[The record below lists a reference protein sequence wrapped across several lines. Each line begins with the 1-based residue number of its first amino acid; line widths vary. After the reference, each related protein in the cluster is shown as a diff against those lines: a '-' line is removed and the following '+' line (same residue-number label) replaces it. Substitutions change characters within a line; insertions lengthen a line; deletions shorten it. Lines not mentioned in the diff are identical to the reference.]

1 MKKILITGGS
11 GFIGTN
17 LINKLIKNK
26 NYKILNIDNQSKFKI
41 LESKLNYP
49 KKNYELKKIDIFN
62 NKLLQKY
69 FNIFSP
75 NIVLHLAAESH
86 VDNSI
91 FSPKNSINTNIIG
104 TYNLLEISRNFL
116 DNNKRNLKNF
126 KFIHI
131 STDEV
136 YGSLKLNEKSSNEN
150 SQYKPNSPYSAAK
163 ASSDHLVR
171 AWNKT
176 YKLPSIITHCTNNYG
191 PYQFHEKLIPK
202 TIKNCLEN
210 KKIPIY
216 GNGKNIRDWIH
227 VDDHVEALTKIMIKG
242 KIGEIYNI
250 GSNYEI
256 SNNELV
262 KKICN
267 YLDKLIPKKQ
277 SYKKQIK
284 YVTDRK
290 GHDLRYSLNSNK
302 IKNELRFI
310 CKVKFDEGIKDTIDW
325 YLKNRYFLKLK
336 NYI

>member
-49 KKNYELKKIDIFN
+49 KKNYELKKIDICN
-62 NKLLQKY
+62 HKLLQKY

-131 STDEV
+131 ST
-136 YGSLKLNEKSSNEN
+136 
-150 SQYKPNSPYSAAK
+150 
-163 ASSDHLVR
+163 
-171 AWNKT
+171 
-176 YKLPSIITHCTNNYG
+176 
-191 PYQFHEKLIPK
+191 
-202 TIKNCLEN
+202 
-210 KKIPIY
+210 
-216 GNGKNIRDWIH
+216 
-227 VDDHVEALTKIMIKG
+227 
-242 KIGEIYNI
+242 
-250 GSNYEI
+250 
-256 SNNELV
+256 
-262 KKICN
+262 
-267 YLDKLIPKKQ
+267 
-277 SYKKQIK
+277 
-284 YVTDRK
+284 
-290 GHDLRYSLNSNK
+290 
-302 IKNELRFI
+302 
-310 CKVKFDEGIKDTIDW
+310 
-325 YLKNRYFLKLK
+325 
-336 NYI
+336 